1 MYNSIQNCIHIGKKS
16 KNEDVKGKIKKG
28 KGKGRKM
35 KKKEEEGLKNV
46 SFWIINSK
54 NKSQRWGNW
63 NGKSARTYQLLCL
76 LLDGRDPQY
85 IYHCARICDFF
96 IARIYETINDKVI

>member
-1 MYNSIQNCIHIGKKS
+1 
-16 KNEDVKGKIKKG
+16 
-28 KGKGRKM
+28 M

-76 LLDGRDPQY
+76 LQHQGDKQQQLPPLKKTVSRVDGR
-85 IYHCARICDFF
+85 
-96 IARIYETINDKVI
+96 TKGSK